1 MFDKG
6 DRVVYPNHGAGTIV
20 DVEIKE
26 ILGEEKKYYIMELPI
41 GEMRVMI
48 PVHKV
53 EEIGIR
59 DVIDKEEA
67 ENVFHLLKG
76 EKSKMSQNWN
86 RRYRANMEKLKTG
99 DIYEVVEVV
108 RNLTIRDME
117 KGLSTGEKKML
128 SNARKILEKIKNGEE
143 YHFIEFM
150 ACPGGCIG
158 GGGQPLAATEDV
170 IEKRMQAIYEIDKN
184 KTLRKSHENPYIKK
198 IYEEF
203 LEEPGSHKAHELLH
217 TKYRVRGI

>member
-59 DVIDKEEA
+59 DVIDEEEA

-86 RRYRANMEKLKTG
+86 RRYRANQEKLKTG

-128 SNARKILEKIKNGEE
+128 SNARKILISELVLAKNMSEEDVVEKIDNILENN
-143 YHFIEFM
+143 
-150 ACPGGCIG
+150 PNVNDD
-158 GGGQPLAATEDV
+158 ED
-170 IEKRMQAIYEIDKN
+170 
-184 KTLRKSHENPYIKK
+184 
-198 IYEEF
+198 
-203 LEEPGSHKAHELLH
+203 
-217 TKYRVRGI
+217 

>member
-20 DVEIKE
+20 DVEVKE

-59 DVIDKEEA
+59 DVIDEEEA

-86 RRYRANMEKLKTG
+86 RRYRANQEKLKTG

-128 SNARKILEKIKNGEE
+128 SNARKILISELVLAKNMSEEEVVEKIDNILENN
-143 YHFIEFM
+143 
-150 ACPGGCIG
+150 PNVNDD
-158 GGGQPLAATEDV
+158 ED
-170 IEKRMQAIYEIDKN
+170 
-184 KTLRKSHENPYIKK
+184 
-198 IYEEF
+198 
-203 LEEPGSHKAHELLH
+203 
-217 TKYRVRGI
+217 